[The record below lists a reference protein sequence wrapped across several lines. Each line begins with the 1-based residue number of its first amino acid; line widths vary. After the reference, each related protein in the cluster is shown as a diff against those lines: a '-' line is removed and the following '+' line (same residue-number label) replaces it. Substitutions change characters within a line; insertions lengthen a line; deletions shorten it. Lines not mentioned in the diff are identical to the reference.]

1 MLIVAQRI
9 DLKGEID
16 IYTVESACRALDLID
31 GPAVVDLSNVRLL
44 SAAGLNELA
53 RVAQRV
59 GFRRVT
65 LVGACPHVRR
75 VLQIARFEALFT
87 IE

>member
-16 IYTVESACRALDLID
+16 IYTAETACRALDSID
-31 GPAVVDLSNVRLL
+31 GPAVVNLANVRLL
-44 SAAGLNELA
+44 SAAGLSELA
-53 RVAQRV
+53 RVAKRV
-59 GFRRVT
+59 GYHQVT